1 MSHGRAGAGGRAI
14 MVWWRTPLP
23 AWWTRPITTTAPRLV
38 TSLHVTSKGAH
49 YFEERPG
56 AAARP
61 GTVDVVLPDLH
72 LRLATDSGVFSPN
85 RLDPGTRVLL
95 ESVPPPP
102 QEGDLLDLGCGYGP
116 VALTMAS
123 RAPEAT
129 VWAVDV
135 NRRSVE
141 LCERNAR
148 TAGLYK
154 VRSVHVDDVPPGVR
168 FSEIWSN
175 PAIRIGKPALHSML
189 TRWLDRLTP
198 GGAAYLVVQKHL
210 GSDSLQRWL
219 GDHGWATTR
228 VASRSA
234 YRVLRV
240 AARASTTQ
248 VSVDDVSPGGGAT
261 NDEER

>member
-1 MSHGRAGAGGRAI
+1 M
-14 MVWWRTPLP
+14 
-23 AWWTRPITTTAPRLV
+23 
-38 TSLHVTSKGAH
+38 TSKGAH

-72 LRLATDSGVFSPN
+72 LRLATDSGVFSPD
-85 RLDPGTRVLL
+85 RLDPGTRILL
-95 ESVPPPP
+95 ESVPAPP
-102 QEGDLLDLGCGYGP
+102 QRGDLLDLGCGYGP

-129 VWAVDV
+129 VWAIDV

-141 LCERNAR
+141 LTERNAR
-148 TAGLYK
+148 SAGLDK
-154 VRSVHVDDVPPGVR
+154 VRSIHADEVPPDVR
-168 FSEIWSN
+168 FSVIWSN
-175 PAIRIGKPALHSML
+175 PAIRIGKPALHAML
-189 TRWLDRLTP
+189 TRWLDRLA
-198 GGAAYLVVQKHL
+198 GDGAAYLVVQKHL

-219 GDHGWATTR
+219 GDNGWDTTR

-240 AARASTTQ
+240 APRPA
-248 VSVDDVSPGGGAT
+248 PGGAGPTPGDASPLGGAA